1 MVDVV
6 VPSLRACDVAMEVM
20 TAAMYGWCCSVLVE
34 SVRCRYGSDDFSN
47 VWLTL

>member
-6 VPSLRACDVAMEVM
+6 VSSLRACDAAMEVM
-20 TAAMYGWCCSVLVE
+20 TSAMCGWRCSVVVE
-34 SVRCRYGSDDFSN
+34 SVRCRYGSDDLSN